1 MQKTKEEMKQSNTNW
16 KPLTLSVPGEM
27 LAKLDY
33 LRNDVT
39 RSRYI
44 QCVLNNHFKL
54 MEIELSD

>member
-27 LAKLDY
+27 LAKLDEI
-33 LRNDVT
+33 RNDVT

-44 QCVLNNHFKL
+44 QRVLNNHFQL
-54 MEIELSD
+54 LDMELSD